1 MRAYDTFKLHQVN
14 EPVDLMVSHDWPSG
28 IEFNGDTDTLLRT
41 KPWFKSDIE
50 KGELGSPPA
59 RSLLYKL
66 RPRYWFSAHM
76 HVKFAAVVDHE
87 EKGGAET
94 QAGPEKRREEVK
106 QGVEI
111 QGEAA
116 LEVKNPDELEIEL
129 DMDMDES
136 EGGVVVNPAES
147 EAPAILAGNTDEID
161 LDLDLDP
168 ETPAAPPAENTDEID
183 LDLEAPSAAPPPT
196 APAPAPAP
204 APDTKNRY
212 THFLALDKCLPR
224 RDFLQLLEVA
234 PSPNASFPPTSNT
247 SGLAYDPEW
256 LAITRALN
264 PYLHSQ
270 HSALQAASASFT
282 AEIERQREWVE
293 ENIVRVGK
301 LDVPDDFVVTAPVH
315 EEVPQAVWAEGPSA
329 WASPQTARFCALIG
343 IEDGTV
349 DSEEDKQRRLAR
361 AKEREERQ
369 GEEGQGGGG
378 GWRGR
383 GGGGGGGRGGGRG
396 GGGGRERGR
405 GRGGSGG
412 HRRGGRGGGE

>member
-1 MRAYDTFKLHQVN
+1 MRAYDTFKLHQVK

-28 IEFNGDTDTLLRT
+28 IELNGDLDTLLRT

-94 QAGPEKRREEVK
+94 QTGPEKRLEEVK
-106 QGVEI
+106 QGVDI
-111 QGEAA
+111 QGEVA
-116 LEVKNPDELEIEL
+116 LQVKNPDEL
-129 DMDMDES
+129 DMDMDEP
-136 EGGVVVNPAES
+136 EGGVVVNPTES
-147 EAPAILAGNTDEID
+147 EAPTIPAGNTDEID

-183 LDLEAPSAAPPPT
+183 LDLETPSAAPPPT
-196 APAPAPAP
+196 AP

-234 PSPNASFPPTSNT
+234 PSPSASFPPTSNT

-270 HSALQAASASFT
+270 HSALQAASAGFAT
-282 AEIERQREWVE
+282 EIERQREWVE
-293 ENIVRVGK
+293 ENIVRAGK

-329 WASPQTARFCALIG
+329 WASPQTVRFCALIG

-349 DSEEDKQRRLAR
+349 DSEEEKQRRLAR
-361 AKEREERQ
+361 AKEREERG
-369 GEEGQGGGG
+369 GEEGHGGGG
-378 GWRGR
+378 GWRGRGGGGR

-396 GGGGRERGR
+396 RGR
-405 GRGGSGG
+405 GRGGGG
-412 HRRGGRGGGE
+412 GGGGNRRGGRDGE